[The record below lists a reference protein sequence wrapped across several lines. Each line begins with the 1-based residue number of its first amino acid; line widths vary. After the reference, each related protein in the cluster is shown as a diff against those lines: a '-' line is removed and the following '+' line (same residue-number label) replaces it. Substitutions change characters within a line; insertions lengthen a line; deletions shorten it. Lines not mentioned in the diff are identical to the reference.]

1 MPVYG
6 GVVPGFLRCTGI
18 PAERR
23 TGILVHM
30 PRPESPEGKWV
41 TIPVRVR
48 EALLVRIDGVRGEC
62 NRSEWMRGAAEAALG
77 MAPPVMAAG
86 DGPYVRT
93 PAGMEPAASPEPP
106 RKPRPRAA
114 AAPKTV
120 TPASAGVPAVVLQPP
135 EPERAPEPRQK
146 APCKHPGVGRKQ
158 RCRACGAFNV

>member
-1 MPVYG
+1 M
-6 GVVPGFLRCTGI
+6 
-18 PAERR
+18 
-23 TGILVHM
+23 
-30 PRPESPEGKWV
+30 

-62 NRSEWMRGAAEAALG
+62 NRSEWMRGAAEAAEAAEAALG

-135 EPERAPEPRQK
+135 EPQRQK
-146 APCKHPGVGRKQ
+146 AACKHPGVGRKQ
-158 RCRACGAFNV
+158 RCRACGQFNV